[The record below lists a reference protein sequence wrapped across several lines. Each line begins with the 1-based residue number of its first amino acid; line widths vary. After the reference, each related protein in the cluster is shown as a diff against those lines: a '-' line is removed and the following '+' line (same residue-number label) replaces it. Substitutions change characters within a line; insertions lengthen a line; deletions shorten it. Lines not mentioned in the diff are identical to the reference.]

1 MVDGIMYWQLPV
13 LIAISTGSAILA
25 FVYIFLYL
33 QDRKLYIG
41 IWAAAWA
48 VFTLRFIFLIGV
60 LGAPDVLLLNAGHYL
75 CLITSNLLLL
85 WGMMV
90 FLNKPF
96 SRWWVYGAVLTSI
109 WTFAASVLG
118 GTSFVVSLPG
128 SLLLSAASIWAG
140 SALLR
145 AQGGNAIEWRVTA
158 WTFILWGVH
167 ELDYPFLCDVESF
180 TAWGYFIG
188 AALQFLTAIGI
199 LLVYYRRILSEL
211 GASEQK
217 YRALFEQ
224 MNDAAFLLDF
234 EGTFIEVNQQGARML
249 GYARDEIAGM
259 SFKQVVSPS
268 EQPDDMCMLKALRD
282 GQEMPAYERIL
293 CKKNGEQIS
302 VEVNSKLLYSADG
315 SPLYIQSVARDITER
330 KQAELTLAQERSLL
344 QTLIDTLPDY
354 IFVKDTQGRYLMVN
368 EQGVWGRDAKS
379 REDVIGKTD
388 FDFISSERARDYQLQ
403 EQAILESGEPVFNL
417 EETLVLLSGKELCF
431 LTTKV
436 PFRDSEGR
444 VAGLVGISRDIT
456 ERKQAEKALM
466 ASLGEK
472 EVLLREVHH
481 RVKNNLQ
488 VISSLLD
495 LQADY
500 VQDPRHALQD
510 SRSRVR
516 SMAMVHEQ
524 LYQSSTLDRINAD
537 AYVEN
542 LISSLADIYYD
553 RARDIVFDRRVDE
566 IALSIDMAV
575 LCGLIINEL
584 VSNALVH
591 AFPAQQGGR
600 IEVELCAQD
609 DDLCMLMVRDDGVG
623 LPPDLN
629 RCEASSLGLKLVNIL
644 TRQLNG
650 SLEVKQEGGAAFYI
664 TFACI
669 EPAG

>member
-1 MVDGIMYWQLPV
+1 
-13 LIAISTGSAILA
+13 
-25 FVYIFLYL
+25 
-33 QDRKLYIG
+33 
-41 IWAAAWA
+41 
-48 VFTLRFIFLIGV
+48 
-60 LGAPDVLLLNAGHYL
+60 
-75 CLITSNLLLL
+75 
-85 WGMMV
+85 
-90 FLNKPF
+90 
-96 SRWWVYGAVLTSI
+96 
-109 WTFAASVLG
+109 
-118 GTSFVVSLPG
+118 
-128 SLLLSAASIWAG
+128 
-140 SALLR
+140 
-145 AQGGNAIEWRVTA
+145 
-158 WTFILWGVH
+158 
-167 ELDYPFLCDVESF
+167 
-180 TAWGYFIG
+180 
-188 AALQFLTAIGI
+188 
-199 LLVYYRRILSEL
+199 
-211 GASEQK
+211 
-217 YRALFEQ
+217 
-224 MNDAAFLLDF
+224 
-234 EGTFIEVNQQGARML
+234 
-249 GYARDEIAGM
+249 
-259 SFKQVVSPS
+259 
-268 EQPDDMCMLKALRD
+268 
-282 GQEMPAYERIL
+282 
-293 CKKNGEQIS
+293 
-302 VEVNSKLLYSADG
+302 
-315 SPLYIQSVARDITER
+315 
-330 KQAELTLAQERSLL
+330 LTLAQERSLL